1 MKNLDLR
8 QFSEVMV
15 ALLAQ
20 KGISCR
26 LGENNGRIGIIYEEA
41 GIKASTD
48 VTLLWQKYGA
58 DHDVTELADVLYK
71 AITSEVQKK
80 KAEMPNPKPEQQ
92 VQPQISLPADEN
104 SAWTCDT
111 AADA

>member
-26 LGENNGRIGIIYEEA
+26 LGENNGRIGII
-41 GIKASTD
+41 
-48 VTLLWQKYGA
+48 
-58 DHDVTELADVLYK
+58 
-71 AITSEVQKK
+71 
-80 KAEMPNPKPEQQ
+80 
-92 VQPQISLPADEN
+92 
-104 SAWTCDT
+104 C
-111 AADA
+111 

>member
-48 VTLLWQKYGA
+48 VTLLWQK
-58 DHDVTELADVLYK
+58 
-71 AITSEVQKK
+71 
-80 KAEMPNPKPEQQ
+80 
-92 VQPQISLPADEN
+92 
-104 SAWTCDT
+104 
-111 AADA
+111 

>member
-58 DHDVTELADVLYK
+58 DHDVTELAV
-71 AITSEVQKK
+71 
-80 KAEMPNPKPEQQ
+80 
-92 VQPQISLPADEN
+92 
-104 SAWTCDT
+104 
-111 AADA
+111 